1 MSKRTQYRITEVK
14 EAKQVATDFLKS
26 VDLDKAVDFGLP
38 EIDDRYHI
46 WRVPILSKNKENI
59 GEIVIDAITTLINDK
74 KSTNKEV
81 LESRLLGRKAV
92 NGHRNGSK
100 ENGDC
105 PKISNLRNTIRFGDS
120 EQLLTDTP
128 NESVDLVFT

>member
-1 MSKRTQYRITEVK
+1 MSKKTRYKITEVK

-59 GEIVIDAITTLINDK
+59 GEVVIDAITTLINDK
-74 KSTNKEV
+74 KA
-81 LESRLLGRKAV
+81 RIRKY
-92 NGHRNGSK
+92 
-100 ENGDC
+100 
-105 PKISNLRNTIRFGDS
+105 
-120 EQLLTDTP
+120 
-128 NESVDLVFT
+128 

>member
-1 MSKRTQYRITEVK
+1 MSKKTQYRITEVK

-26 VDLDKAVDFGLP
+26 VDFGLP

-59 GEIVIDAITTLINDK
+59 GEVVIDAITTLINDK

-81 LESRLLGRKAV
+81 LESRLPGRKIV
-92 NGHRNGSK
+92 NGHGNSSK
-100 ENGDC
+100 DNGDC

-128 NESVDLVFT
+128 NESVDLV